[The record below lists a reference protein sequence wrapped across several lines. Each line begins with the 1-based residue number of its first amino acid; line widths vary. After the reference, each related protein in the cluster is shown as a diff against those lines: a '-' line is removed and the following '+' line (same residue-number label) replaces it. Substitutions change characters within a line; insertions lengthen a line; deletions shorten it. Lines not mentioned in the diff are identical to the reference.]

1 MNKDTQYAVSFT
13 CGALL
18 APESV
23 KVANV
28 YAQCSSW
35 EETRKLC
42 LADNLLQAARTK
54 TLQRLTQEIIGRL
67 KTLKDDE
74 LLFLADADFS
84 EQKYV
89 LWLALCRR
97 YALIGDFAREILHE
111 FFASRKNS
119 LTVDDYDIFFAQK
132 ALFHD
137 ELQKLSSATRRK
149 IRQMLFSMMRDA
161 GLIDREHRIIPCI
174 PGRALLLLLG
184 RAGTDAMFFPLPQGM
199 EKPLASKE

>member
-1 MNKDTQYAVSFT
+1 MTNDTRYTTSFT

-18 APESV
+18 APESIR
-23 KVANV
+23 VATV

-67 KTLKDDE
+67 KKLKDDE

-89 LWLALCRR
+89 LWLASCRR
-97 YALIGDFAREILHE
+97 YALIGDFAREVLHE
-111 FFASRKNS
+111 FFASRRNS

-137 ELQKLSSATRRK
+137 ELQKLSSVTRK
-149 IRQMLFSMMRDA
+149 KARQTLFSMMRDA
-161 GLIDREHRIIPCI
+161 GLLDREHRIIPCL
-174 PGRALLLLLG
+174 PKRDFLLLLG
-184 RAGTDAMFFPLPQGM
+184 RSGTDVMFFPLPQGLGTR
-199 EKPLASKE
+199 LARKE

>member
-18 APESV
+18 APESIR
-23 KVANV
+23 VATV

-97 YALIGDFAREILHE
+97 YALIGDFAREVLHE

-149 IRQMLFSMMRDA
+149 ARQMLFSMMRDA
-161 GLIDREHRIIPCI
+161 GLIDRGHRIIPCI
-174 PGRALLLLLG
+174 PGRALLCLLG
-184 RAGTDAMFFPLPQGM
+184 RAGTDAMFFPLPLGL
-199 EKPLASKE
+199 ETTLARKE